1 MAAGTYNLVIDQ
13 GSDFGFEFVVKED
26 GVAKDLTGYSA
37 RGQLR
42 RKKTSPN
49 ISGTFTCTITDAA
62 NGTGTVSM
70 DNTTTTSLTPGW
82 EYYDVELYT
91 AGDSYVERILEGRV
105 EIRAEV
111 TR

>member
-13 GSDFGFEFVVKED
+13 GSDFGFEFTIKED

-42 RKKTSPN
+42 PKKTSVTK
-49 ISGTFTCTITDAA
+49 SGDFTCTITDAV
-62 NGTGTVSM
+62 NGIGLVSM
-70 DNTTTTSLTPGW
+70 DNSVTAALTPGF
-82 EYYDVELYT
+82 EYYDIELYT